1 MNKMKLVL
9 TKIGIAFSALA
20 MIVAFNGASSGFAAG
35 SDAPENGNTVAGTA
49 DTSATV
55 TVPPWCGW
63 NINPVTADITLTPAG
78 GASYIG
84 EELVLSGST
93 TAVNAYVGG
102 TSAATS
108 APAADNCSW
117 FGKTEQAASFEV
129 SIGAGDDGFTA
140 ESGEIDDSI
149 AMGWRLSEQP
159 LVIEN
164 DFSGVDNTCTVD
176 GFTPN
181 AGAAISNDV
190 TAVKAWSILTGAV
203 DTNNFCNYS
212 VDYTATIP
220 AGKNPTFGN
229 STYTFTG
236 PSLIHTLTT
245 E

>member
-35 SDAPENGNTVAGTA
+35 SDKPQDEITQAGTA
-49 DTSATV
+49 ETTADV
-55 TVPPWCGW
+55 VVPPWCGW
-63 NINPVTADITLTPAG
+63 NINPVASNITLYPAG
-78 GASYIG
+78 EASYVG
-84 EELVLSGST
+84 VDLVLTGST
-93 TAVNAYVGG
+93 NDVNAYVGG
-102 TSAATS
+102 ETSAES
-108 APAADNCSW
+108 ILSPENCSW
-117 FGKTEQAASFEV
+117 FGNPEQSASFDVKIDE
-129 SIGAGDDGFTA
+129 GDAGFTA
-140 ESGEIDDSI
+140 ASGGSADPEMDWS
-149 AMGWRLSEQP
+149 LSEKP

-164 DFSGVDNTCTVD
+164 DFSEGCVTN

-181 AGAAISNDV
+181 TSPVEISSSSTTNVWEILLIDV
-190 TAVKAWSILTGAV
+190 E
-203 DTNNFCNYS
+203 TNNFCKYS

-220 AGKNPTFGN
+220 AGMMPTYGD

>member
-35 SDAPENGNTVAGTA
+35 SDAPEDGNTVAGTA

-78 GASYIG
+78 SYIG

-108 APAADNCSW
+108 APVADNCSW

-129 SIGAGDDGFTA
+129 SIGADDDRFTA
-140 ESGEIDDSI
+140 KSGVIDDSI
-149 AMGWRLSEQP
+149 AMGWELSEKP
-159 LVIEN
+159 LVISN
-164 DFSGVDNTCTVD
+164 DFSGVGNTCTAD

-181 AGAAISNDV
+181 AGAAISNDA
-190 TAVKAWSILTGAV
+190 TAVKAWSIVTGAV

-220 AGKNPTFGN
+220 AGKNPTFGA